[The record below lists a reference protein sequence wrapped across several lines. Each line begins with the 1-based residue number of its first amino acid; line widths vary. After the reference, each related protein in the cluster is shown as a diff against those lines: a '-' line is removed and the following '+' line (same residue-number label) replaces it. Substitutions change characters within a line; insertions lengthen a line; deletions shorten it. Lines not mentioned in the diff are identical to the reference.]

1 MIKKVFIN
9 TDGGSRGN
17 PGLSAIG
24 IVIRDEK
31 DNVLEEYKEKIGVA
45 TNNVAE
51 YKAIIKA
58 LTLASNYTKGEVEI
72 SSDSEIVIRQII
84 GEYKV
89 KKDHLLELFK
99 EVKRKEKD
107 FAKVAYDHVFREN
120 SFQSK
125 ADALVNE
132 ALDER

>member
-1 MIKKVFIN
+1 MIEKVFIN

-17 PGLSAIG
+17 PGLAAIG

-31 DNVLEEYKEKIGVA
+31 ENLLEEFGEKIGIA

-58 LTLASNYTKGEVEI
+58 LSIAKKYTKNEVNI
-72 SSDSEIVIRQII
+72 SSDSEVVVRQII

-89 KKDHLLELFK
+89 KKNHLLELFY
-99 EVKRKEKD
+99 EVKKKEKD
-107 FAKVAYDHVFREN
+107 FAKVTFEHVFREDPN
-120 SFQSK
+120 QSK